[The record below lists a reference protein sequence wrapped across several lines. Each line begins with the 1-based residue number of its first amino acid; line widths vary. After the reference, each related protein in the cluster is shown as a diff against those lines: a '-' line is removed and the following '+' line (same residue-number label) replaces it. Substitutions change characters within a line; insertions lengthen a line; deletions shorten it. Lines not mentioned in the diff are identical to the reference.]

1 MSSASAASL
10 VLGTQT
16 WQIYNDTCGSHYRR
30 NMTMTACSDD
40 QFTCQDGFC
49 ISMKERCDGQIQC
62 LDWDGSDEEDCQ
74 LVFLNP
80 GYNKVVVP
88 AGPDGL
94 LQLTMDIFIRNNKT
108 ICKKKRM
115 SKITFPQPTSF

>member
-1 MSSASAASL
+1 
-10 VLGTQT
+10 
-16 WQIYNDTCGSHYRR
+16 
-30 NMTMTACSDD
+30 MTACSDD

-108 ICKKKRM
+108 ICKKKECLKLYSHFPHLFEPSQVSHTITTM
-115 SKITFPQPTSF
+115 TMITFLSGI